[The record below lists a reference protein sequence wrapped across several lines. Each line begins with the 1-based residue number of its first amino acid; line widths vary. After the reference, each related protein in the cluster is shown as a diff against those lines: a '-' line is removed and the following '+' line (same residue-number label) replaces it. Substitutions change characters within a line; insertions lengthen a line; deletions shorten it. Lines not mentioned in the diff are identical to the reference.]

1 MQEEFGNLIDRIFRG
16 YVIDFINIFP
26 SINFPKFN
34 FADIYITMGWVTIAF
49 MFALYT
55 HKEIKNCKKPKGE

>member
-1 MQEEFGNLIDRIFRG
+1 MREEFGNLIDRMFRG

-26 SINFPKFN
+26 NINFPKFN
-34 FADIYITMGWVTIAF
+34 FADIYITIGWITLAF

-55 HKEIKNCKKPKGE
+55 HKEIKNYKKL